1 MRRAL
6 AKLFPSLNCDLGI
19 DLGTAN
25 VLVFVRGKGVV
36 IQEPSVVALDSKKN
50 LVLAVGDDA
59 KRMIGRTPGNVVA
72 VRPLRDGVI
81 ADFDITET
89 MLKHFIRKAL
99 DRKLFFAKPRF
110 IIGIPSGIT
119 GVEKRAVLDAA

>member
-1 MRRAL
+1 M
-6 AKLFPSLNCDLGI
+6 
-19 DLGTAN
+19 
-25 VLVFVRGKGVV
+25 
-36 IQEPSVVALDSKKN
+36 
-50 LVLAVGDDA
+50 LAVGDDA

-99 DRKLFFAKPRF
+99 DRKLFFVKPR
-110 IIGIPSGIT
+110 IIVGVPSGIT
-119 GVEKRAVLDAA
+119 GVEKGPYWMQHIKLVQVKLIC

>member
-1 MRRAL
+1 
-6 AKLFPSLNCDLGI
+6 
-19 DLGTAN
+19 
-25 VLVFVRGKGVV
+25 
-36 IQEPSVVALDSKKN
+36 
-50 LVLAVGDDA
+50 
-59 KRMIGRTPGNVVA
+59 MIGRTPGNVVA

-99 DRKLFFAKPRF
+99 DRKLFVAKPRI

-119 GVEKRAVLDAA
+119 GVEKRAVLDAAYQAGASEAYLLKSQWLQRLVRHYQYLSHRVAWL